1 MLTVATD
8 GKESIRTC
16 LVPLG
21 PLDDDSDDD
30 DETEEEEDGDDE
42 GNDEEGDGDVGEETL
57 GHGAGTPQAQTTT

>member
-1 MLTVATD
+1 MLTAALD

-30 DETEEEEDGDDE
+30 DEEEEE
-42 GNDEEGDGDVGEETL
+42 EEEEEEDGDVGEETL
-57 GHGAGTPQAQTTT
+57 GHGAGTP